1 MSLKL
6 KAPEVLPA
14 EGVTSVAFKAW
25 KNALYS
31 FLEQDT
37 VNYLY
42 LTGGIYSSW
51 IALAE
56 SENRKRIQELH
67 SRDPDKIKLTKKVG
81 NDNTQDELDA
91 DLDELLLKRNSQVSK
106 VIQLIAVCCHYSEH
120 DDITNQ
126 SVSTEWIMNY
136 LLQHYNLEKKG
147 AHFLKVSELSYKPGT
162 NHQTFYREFRSAIC
176 DNTKRKGHKIK
187 YLNNKELKEDE
198 NISPTF
204 EETIVLWCLEKIDS
218 RLPMHVSKTFG
229 HQMVENTTLKDL
241 QVQIFQRIPS
251 MIQDLN
257 DAEANRASA
266 LNASNLNDLTLESSI
281 AASRVNSTKYWKPKR
296 KNTFCRICKVAGRP
310 PAVYESHFPSNCKL
324 KGTILNS
331 VLAEDSEYD
340 DDNDHPENLN
350 SDQ

>member
-14 EGVTSVAFKAW
+14 DGVTSVAFKAW

-42 LTGGIYSSW
+42 LTGGIYSTW

-56 SENRKRIQELH
+56 SEDRKRIQVLH
-67 SRDPDKIKLTKKVG
+67 SRDPDKLKLARKVG
-81 NDNTQDELDA
+81 NDYTQYELET
-91 DLDELLLKRNSQVSK
+91 DLDELLLKRNSQLSK
-106 VIQLIAVCCHYSEH
+106 LIQLIAVCCHYSEH
-120 DDITNQ
+120 DDITHQ
-126 SVSTEWIMNY
+126 STSTEWIMNY

-147 AHFLKVSELSYKPGT
+147 AHFLKVSELSYKSGT

-176 DNTKRKGHKIK
+176 DNTKRKGHKIA
-187 YLNNKELKEDE
+187 YLNDKELKEDE

-204 EETIVLWCLEKIDS
+204 EETIVLWCLEKIDP

-229 HQMVENTTLKDL
+229 HQMVGNTTLKDL

-251 MIQDLN
+251 MIDDLN
-257 DAEANRASA
+257 DAEANRTSA
-266 LNASNLNDLTLESSI
+266 LNASAHHDTIHESTI
-281 AASRVNSTKYWKPKR
+281 AAGRVSNTKSWKSKR

-310 PAVYESHFPSNCKL
+310 PAVYESHFPSSCRL
-324 KGTILNS
+324 KGALLNS
-331 VLAEDSEYD
+331 VLADNSEHD
-340 DDNDHPENLN
+340 DENDNPENLD

>member
-14 EGVTSVAFKAW
+14 DGVTSVAFKAW

-42 LTGGIYSSW
+42 LTGGIYASW

-56 SENRKRIQELH
+56 SENRKRIQMLH
-67 SRDPDKIKLTKKVG
+67 SRDPDKTKLTRKVG
-81 NDNTQDELDA
+81 NDYTQDELEE
-91 DLDELLLKRNSQVSK
+91 DLDELLLKRNSQLSK
-106 VIQLIAVCCHYSEH
+106 VIQLIAVCCHFSEH
-120 DDITNQ
+120 DDITNI
-126 SVSTEWIMNY
+126 STSTEWIMNY

-147 AHFLKVSELSYKPGT
+147 AHFLKVSELTYKPGM

-176 DNTKRKGHKIK
+176 DNTKSKGHKIS

-198 NISPTF
+198 GISPTF

-251 MIQDLN
+251 MIDDMN

-266 LNASNLNDLTLESSI
+266 FNASVLHDSNHESLI
-281 AASRVNSTKYWKPKR
+281 AAGKVYSAKSWKSKR

-324 KGTILNS
+324 KGALLNS
-331 VLAEDSEYD
+331 VLTEDSEHD
-340 DDNDHPENLN
+340 DENDYPENIN
-350 SDQ
+350 PDQ